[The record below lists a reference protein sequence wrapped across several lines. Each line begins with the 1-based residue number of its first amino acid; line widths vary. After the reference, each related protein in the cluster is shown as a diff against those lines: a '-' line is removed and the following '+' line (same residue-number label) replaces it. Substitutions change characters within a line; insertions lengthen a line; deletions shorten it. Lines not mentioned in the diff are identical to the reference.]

1 MQWLTVRQFAEIMQL
16 PESTV
21 RELCRTAQLKCRKFG
36 KQWRIH
42 ASETKL

>member
-1 MQWLTVRQFAEIMQL
+1 MKWLTVAQFAETMQL

-21 RELCRTAQLKCRKFG
+21 RELCRTKRLKAKKFG

-42 ASETKL
+42 ASETE